1 MILTMKKKLVLLS
14 MVLCFFVAVNAQ
26 QQAVV
31 LPKKTFAVKEICK
44 TPWDNPKGLSYK
56 KVAGANLGVASFEVM
71 DKKRVAYLSDAVDE
85 IIIADKVTGQA
96 LSRFSVLAAPRDF
109 VYDKTNFYVLY
120 GSSVIVYDEKGKV
133 VKTLQYPSSI
143 VGVARLARYNN
154 GTYLLLP
161 SGNCVQ
167 IENAG
172 ASVMEKHVGWITEA
186 GNFVSGKLSG
196 ANSYQIQVSD
206 AIGKNYEKKF
216 TTTLKTAG
224 VYVVGATQN
233 RLVLDVQTYVSESPI
248 QVERHIVSIE
258 LNAQGLGN
266 VVSDIKTP
274 DCYYVL
280 SNKEIA
286 LANDGSVLE
295 MVTAPQGIMLF
306 SLTETG
312 DEKAPHYP
320 AELRTMK
327 YHFNDHL
334 LQTNGQK

>member
-1 MILTMKKKLVLLS
+1 MKKNLVLFS
-14 MVLCFFVAVNAQ
+14 MALCFFVAVNAQ

-85 IIIADKVTGQA
+85 IIIADKVTGHA
-96 LSRFSVLAAPRDF
+96 LSRFAVAAAPRDF
-109 VYDKTNFYVLY
+109 VCDKTNFYVLY
-120 GSSVIVYDEKGKV
+120 ENSVLVYDENGKA
-133 VKTLQYPSSI
+133 VKTLQYPNTI

-172 ASVMEKHVGWITEA
+172 ASVTESHAGWITA
-186 GNFVSGKLSG
+186 SGSFVSGKLSG
-196 ANSYQIQVSD
+196 AHSYMIQISD
-206 AIGKNYEKKF
+206 AKGKSYEKTF

-224 VYVVGATQN
+224 VYVVGANQN

-258 LNAQGLGN
+258 LNAQGLGD

-280 SNKEIA
+280 SNKEVA
-286 LANDGSVLE
+286 LASDGSVLE
-295 MVTAPQGIMLF
+295 MVSAPQGIMLF

-320 AELRTMK
+320 TELRTTK

-334 LQTNGQK
+334 LLTNGQK